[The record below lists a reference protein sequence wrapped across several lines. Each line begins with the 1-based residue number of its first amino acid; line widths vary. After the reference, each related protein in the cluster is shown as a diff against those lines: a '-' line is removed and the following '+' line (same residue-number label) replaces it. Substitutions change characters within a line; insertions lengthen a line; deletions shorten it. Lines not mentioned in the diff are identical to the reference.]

1 MARSLFGRNNKQSKK
16 AQTGKWTADLQAL
29 HLDLFCHLTY
39 MAAISTSGISRE
51 GLFRYSSTVP
61 LQSNHYFKK
70 INVVAK
76 AFNHD
81 YAESCR
87 IVGDSV
93 QELDAKSLLLRLGG
107 ALSSG
112 ENVSNFL
119 EKEAEVASEKYSSHY
134 EGRLES
140 LQKWTDAYV
149 ALIMTSAIV
158 VVMTVVTLI
167 IGNSSPIFI
176 LGFGTL
182 TVLVTIAGVW
192 LIYASAPRENITHNL
207 AVRSKGMNTANFFF
221 RFGLPL
227 GGFLTTLAL
236 IAGLPLGACLIIAGI
251 FCFPLGMAA
260 VTDANRITKFE
271 SDIGG
276 FLRSLGGVAQAT
288 NITINEALSRLDFR
302 SMVSL
307 KEAANL
313 LYVRILSGIDARLC
327 WDRLVAETGSELVVR
342 STRIFLDSIAIG
354 GEAERVGREAS
365 AFALKISLLRV
376 KRSTVAAGFL
386 WLAIIMHLV
395 LVSLVL
401 FIFETMGQ
409 FSNLVSTIMPAGATV
424 SGMPSFGIFS
434 AGSGQM
440 GLMEFMVLG
449 VVMVLTVANPLA
461 VYVAGGGHFYKLF
474 YYLSMTLCL
483 SGGAL
488 LIVPKV
494 VTMMF
499 QIMG

>member
-1 MARSLFGRNNKQSKK
+1 MARSFFGRKDKK
-16 AQTGKWTADLQAL
+16 SQKALTGKWTADLQAL

-87 IVGDSV
+87 IVGDAV
-93 QELDAKSLLLRLGG
+93 NEIDAKSLLLRLGG

-112 ENVSNFL
+112 EDVSTFL
-119 EKEAEVASEKYSSHY
+119 EKEAEVASEKYSNHY

-158 VVMTVVTLI
+158 VVMTVVTMI
-167 IGNSSPIFI
+167 IGNGSPAFI
-176 LGFGTL
+176 LGFGLL

-192 LIYASAPRENITHNL
+192 LINSSAPRENVTHNL

-221 RFGLPL
+221 RFSLPV
-227 GGFLTTLAL
+227 GGFLATAAL
-236 IAGLPLGACLIIAGI
+236 VAGMPLGVSLIIAGI

-260 VTDANRITKFE
+260 IKDAGRISKFE
-271 SDIGG
+271 GDIGG

-307 KEAANL
+307 KEAAHL

-365 AFALKISLLRV
+365 SFALKISLLRI
-376 KRSTVAAGFL
+376 KRATVASGFL
-386 WLAIIMHLV
+386 WLTIIMHVV
-395 LVSLVL
+395 LVALVL

-409 FSNLVSTIMPAGATV
+409 FEQLVGTIMPAGASV

-434 AGSGQM
+434 TSGQM
-440 GLMEFMVLG
+440 GLMHFMVIG
-449 VVMVLTVANPLA
+449 VVMVLTVANALA
-461 VYVAGGGHFYKLF
+461 VYVAGGGHYYKIF
-474 YYLSMTLCL
+474 FYLSMTLGI
-483 SGGAL
+483 SGTAL
-488 LIVPKV
+488 LIVPKI
-494 VTMMF
+494 VTLMF
-499 QIMG
+499 KIMA